1 MIASAATDRRELA
14 HRSTNG
20 IDVTLLWSESTNT
33 VAIAVVDTHSGEE
46 LEFEVD
52 GARALDAFS
61 HPYAY
66 AATVR
71 VRSSRATRLAPAR

>member
-1 MIASAATDRRELA
+1 MTTSAGTEQRELA
-14 HRSTNG
+14 HRTTNG
-20 IDVTLLWSESTNT
+20 IDVTLLWTESTNT
-33 VAIAVVDTHSGEE
+33 VAVAVLDTHSGEE

-52 GARALDAFS
+52 GSHALDAFN

-71 VRSSRATRLAPAR
+71 GRSTQPTRLVPVR